1 MTFAGSASSR
11 GAVKSSRA
19 CLFGPMK
26 RHTRST
32 PRSAASSPANSST
45 GNFSGGETLE
55 DGRER
60 GIAIDLP
67 AERNVFVRTVAH
79 DEAAGMGVGAQRDHA
94 GGIFRN
100 RHADPVRGKP
110 LPVRKAGG
118 VDEDVAELHSAID
131 GGDNFLADG
140 RVHEASCGVAIRMCG
155 SLRIAVDC
163 ERKAMVA
170 ALNSAARSHCT
181 Q

>member
-1 MTFAGSASSR
+1 
-11 GAVKSSRA
+11 
-19 CLFGPMK
+19 
-26 RHTRST
+26 
-32 PRSAASSPANSST
+32 
-45 GNFSGGETLE
+45 
-55 DGRER
+55 
-60 GIAIDLP
+60 
-67 AERNVFVRTVAH
+67 
-79 DEAAGMGVGAQRDHA
+79 MGVGAQRDNA

-140 RVHEASCGVAIRMCG
+140 RVHEASCGVAIRRCD